1 MSSMNFA
8 ASPQA
13 YRESA
18 VLTAPPERLVVMLY
32 DGARR
37 FLHQAATAMRDGDV
51 PTAHERL
58 RRAERIVEHLLATL
72 DMSQGEIAERLE
84 AIYAFCLQQ
93 LSEARVRQDPAQLE
107 TVGSLLGELR
117 EAWAELAGERAG
129 GDRPPAAGE
138 PRARLSVVAST

>member
-1 MSSMNFA
+1 MSSNNSA

-32 DGARR
+32 DGTRR
-37 FLHQAATAMRDGDV
+37 FLFQAASAMRESDV

-84 AIYAFCLQQ
+84 AIYVFCLQ
-93 LSEARVRQDPAQLE
+93 LLAEGRMRQDADALDK
-107 TVGSLLGELR
+107 VGELLGELR
-117 EAWAELAGERAG
+117 EAWAELAA
-129 GDRPPAAGE
+129 RPQA
-138 PRARLSVVAST
+138 VVVSA

>member
-32 DGARR
+32 DGADR
-37 FLHQAATAMRDGDV
+37 FLFQAATAMREGDV

-58 RRAERIVEHLLATL
+58 RRAERIVEHLLGTL
-72 DMSQGEIAERLE
+72 DMSQGEVAEKLE
-84 AIYAFCLQQ
+84 AIYAFCMQ
-93 LSEARVRQDPAQLE
+93 LLTEGRIGQEPAKLDKVRE
-107 TVGSLLGELR
+107 LLGGLR
-117 EAWAELAGERAG
+117 EAWAELASQAV
-129 GDRPPAAGE
+129 AAT
-138 PRARLSVVAST
+138 A